1 MKTEGGF
8 DTMKNF
14 KAVAAFVGA
23 VSLIGAASY
32 SVSAGTISN
41 GQTQPVEADV
51 QPTAQQLQSE
61 LSAIG
66 HRLHT
71 SEFAS
76 ESNPTAER
84 DFVAAERSYGQG
96 FYENAQAQA
105 FAADAAIAPAPNW
118 MGRENGISR

>member
-1 MKTEGGF
+1 
-8 DTMKNF
+8 MKNF
-14 KAVAAFVGA
+14 KAFAAFVGA

-32 SVSAGTISN
+32 SVSAGTVSN
-41 GQTQPVEADV
+41 SQAQPVEADV
-51 QPTAQQLQSE
+51 QPTQQQVQSE

-76 ESNPTAER
+76 ESNPAAER
-84 DFVAAERSYGQG
+84 DFVSAQRSFGKGY
-96 FYENAQAQA
+96 YENAQAQA

-118 MGRENGISR
+118 MDRENGISR